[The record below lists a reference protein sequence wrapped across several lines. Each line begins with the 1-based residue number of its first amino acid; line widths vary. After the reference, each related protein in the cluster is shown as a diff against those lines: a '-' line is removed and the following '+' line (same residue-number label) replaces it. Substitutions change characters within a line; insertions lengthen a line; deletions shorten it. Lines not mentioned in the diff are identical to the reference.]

1 MRRRHPR
8 VRISLRRTRLLP
20 ALAKLAQVAFILEVS
35 PSTVRNW
42 MKGGL
47 RAVRKRTYW
56 EIRSEDLE
64 RYLRATHRLI
74 G

>member
-8 VRISLRRTRLLP
+8 KRISLRRVRLLP
-20 ALAKLAQVAFILEVS
+20 ALAKLAQVAFILNVS

-47 RAVRKRTYW
+47 KAARKQTYW
-56 EIRSEDLE
+56 EIHSEDLE
-64 RYLRATHRLI
+64 RYLKATHRLI

>member
-8 VRISLRRTRLLP
+8 KRISLRRVRLLP
-20 ALAKLAQVAFILEVS
+20 ELSKLAQVAFILNVS
-35 PSTVRNW
+35 PSTVRHW
-42 MKGGL
+42 MHSGL
-47 RAVRKRTYW
+47 MAVRKRTYW
-56 EIRSEDLE
+56 EIRSDDIE